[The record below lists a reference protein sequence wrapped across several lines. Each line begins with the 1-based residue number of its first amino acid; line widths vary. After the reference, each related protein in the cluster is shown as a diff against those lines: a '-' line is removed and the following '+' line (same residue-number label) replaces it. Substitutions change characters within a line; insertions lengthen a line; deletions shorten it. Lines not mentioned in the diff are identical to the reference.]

1 LSNLRSPVV
10 ILIPIIIFSF
20 CGGYWLN
27 EYLNQR
33 YYRNEAMVT
42 FIRRLHIGQQKGWIT
57 VHYDRMSWERG
68 VKGENE

>member
-1 LSNLRSPVV
+1 MKRSNV
-10 ILIPIIIFSF
+10 ILITIVVIPIIIFSF

-42 FIRRLHIGQQKGWIT
+42 FIRGLQIGQEKGWLT
-57 VHYDRMSWERG
+57 VHYDRMYGASGNDE
-68 VKGENE
+68 